1 METVLNVV
9 LYTSLAFHIAMM
21 DIAIWRVWRGENA
34 IDRLM
39 GVDLLGTLT
48 AAVLILVALISQ
60 RGIFISVAIGLAV
73 LSFVGTIALA
83 KCLTDK
89 KMF

>member
-9 LYTSLAFHIAMM
+9 LYTSLAIHIIMM
-21 DIAIWRVWRGENA
+21 DIAIWRVWRGENT
-34 IDRLM
+34 IDRLI

-48 AAVLILVALISQ
+48 AAVLILAALISQ
-60 RGIFISVAIGLAV
+60 RSIFISVAIGMAI
-73 LSFVGTIALA
+73 LSFVSTIALA
-83 KCLTDK
+83 KYLTDK

>member
-9 LYTSLAFHIAMM
+9 LYTSLAIHIVMM
-21 DIAIWRVWRGENA
+21 DVAIWRVWRGESA
-34 IDRLM
+34 IDRLI

-60 RGIFISVAIGLAV
+60 RSIFISVAIGLAV

-83 KCLTDK
+83 KYLTDK

>member
-9 LYTSLAFHIAMM
+9 LYTSLAIHIVMM

-34 IDRLM
+34 IDRLI
-39 GVDLLGTLT
+39 GVDLLGILT

-60 RGIFISVAIGLAV
+60 RSIFISVAIGIAI
-73 LSFVGTIALA
+73 LSFVSTIALA
-83 KCLTDK
+83 KYLTDK

>member
-1 METVLNVV
+1 METVLNLV
-9 LYTSLAFHIAMM
+9 LYTSLAIHIVMM
-21 DIAIWRVWRGENA
+21 DVAIWRVWRGENA
-34 IDRLM
+34 IDRLI
-39 GVDLLGTLT
+39 GVDLLGILT

-60 RGIFISVAIGLAV
+60 RSIFISVAIGIAI

-83 KCLTDK
+83 KYLTDK